1 LHEIEPGEVGL
12 SDLARPGSY
21 LERQIRRWGKQIDQP
36 VTVSGTLLVEAKD
49 ILVDSIPPERCQG
62 IVHGDFR
69 LGNMIVDPDGTVRA
83 LLDWELAAIGDTLVD
98 VGWMIS
104 SWSEAGEP
112 STSPFVPPT
121 TAGGFP
127 TRDEMISLY
136 ANVTGRD
143 LSDLPYYVAFSHWR
157 AACIGEGLTAR
168 YRSNVM
174 GRVDFD
180 VDQYERSI
188 LETAELALQLLRQL

>member
-1 LHEIEPGEVGL
+1 MACTR
-12 SDLARPGSY
+12 SNLAKWD
-21 LERQIRRWGKQIDQP
+21 WGKQIDLP
-36 VTVSGTLLVEAKD
+36 TIVSGTLLIEAKD
-49 ILVDSIPPERCQG
+49 ILVDSIPPERWHG

-69 LGNMIVDPDGTVRA
+69 LGNMIVASDGTLLA

-104 SWSEAGEP
+104 SWAEAGEP

-127 TRDEMISLY
+127 TRDEMIALY
-136 ANVTGRD
+136 ATATGRD

-157 AACIGEGLTAR
+157 AACIGEGLAAR
-168 YRSNVM
+168 YRSKVM

-180 VDQYERSI
+180 VGQYERSI
-188 LETAELALQLLRQL
+188 LETAELALYLLRQL